1 MQIKVLCIG
10 DIVGRPGR
18 QMLADHLVHLVKDHN
33 IDCVIANAE
42 NSAGGSGITLPIYE
56 KLLKYGVNLIT
67 MGDHI
72 YRKSDIIGIMNN
84 SNRIVKPV
92 NLSSEAVGK
101 EWAAY
106 TTTQG
111 PRVAVISILG
121 RVHMPIPTDNP
132 FHAMDRVLKQI
143 PPDIKIIIVDI
154 HAEVTSEKIAMGWYL
169 DSRVSVV
176 FGTHTHVTTADE
188 TLLPKGTAYITD
200 LGMTGPHDSILG
212 RSTPNVLNSLTTQ
225 MPCPFNVATGDPR
238 LNAII
243 ATLDPNSGKAIH
255 IKRISITGTHINQ
268 NSSNPTDKTTDLYSK
283 TTP

>member
-18 QMLADHLVHLVKDHN
+18 QMLADHLLHLVKQHQ

-42 NSAGGSGITLPIYE
+42 NTAGGSGITAPIYE

-84 SNRIVKPV
+84 SDRIVKPV
-92 NLSSEAVGK
+92 NLSSEAVGR
-101 EWAAY
+101 EWTAY

-111 PRVAVISILG
+111 PRVAVISVMG

-143 PPDIKIIIVDI
+143 PQDIKLILVDI
-154 HAEVTSEKIAMGWYL
+154 HAEVTSEKIAMGWFL

-200 LGMTGPHDSILG
+200 LGMTGPHESILG
-212 RSTPNVLNSLTTQ
+212 RCTSNVLNSLITQ
-225 MPCPFNVATGDPR
+225 MPCPYKIATGDLR

-243 ATLDPNSGKAIH
+243 ATLDADSGKA
-255 IKRISITGTHINQ
+255 THIQRICVKGANNNQ
-268 NSSNPTDKTTDLYSK
+268 QPCDTAGKTTDLYSK
-283 TTP
+283 TAP